1 MNIPEELDPY
11 LLEHLRK
18 ALSEDPRCGES
29 NIRVTHAG
37 GRIWLSGH
45 VGSHERR
52 LAAQLVAR
60 EIAHGIEIRN
70 DLEILEVSGPTVERI
85 E

>member
-1 MNIPEELDPY
+1 MNPNDASDPY

-18 ALSEDPRCGES
+18 ALVEDPRCGES

-37 GRIWLSGH
+37 GRIWLSGY
-45 VGSHERR
+45 VASAERR
-52 LAAQLVAR
+52 LAAQAVAR
-60 EIAHGIEIRN
+60 EIAKEIEVRN
-70 DLEILEVSGPTVERI
+70 DLEVLEVSGPTVESI